1 MADGA
6 AASADKGDAS
16 ELAFESSAFEALE
29 RDFQEV
35 LHELV
40 GDKSLE
46 RFRAEYEKLHRAL
59 KKSHE
64 QEKRL
69 IKRCRELNAEIVN
82 NAAKVQTALKLSQE
96 DQHTIT
102 SLKKEIEKAWKMVDA
117 SHEKE
122 VRAKETIQK
131 LKLEIANL
139 SRLVEQGA
147 GLSIGQDNTV
157 QELIKLRDDLKK
169 QVDDQ
174 SATIKQLKDH
184 MNTLNGRIVEVEAE
198 KDDQQGQIKGLNEQ
212 LAAREAEQERDR
224 RRRKR
229 LDEELKDLKLQVE
242 RRIQEIG
249 AQNRESDT
257 QKDKIRRLE
266 TQLKE
271 ARGTME
277 KQVQAMDT
285 LFGKTQKLAE
295 ELDGQMIANDNVT
308 KELHRVEG
316 DVKQREVEIANL
328 ANDNNALKRRIDKEK
343 KKVVQM
349 QQRVADAKSGRD
361 MIQVELNQ
369 TQKDLETARRRE
381 DELAKRI
388 DSLNGR
394 LELKDR
400 AIAREQDKTRA
411 QVDQVSMTQRQ
422 VKALEDDIHVY
433 AQEAAKQ
440 RKLIYQLEKDRE
452 KLGSDA
458 AEADNRYRR
467 VLEDVKLKEM
477 QITEMGKKVTESE
490 QKLKQQQQLYEA
502 VRSDRNLY
510 SKNLIE
516 SQDEIAEM
524 KRKFKIMS
532 HQIEQLKEEITA
544 KDHAL
549 VKEHFDHAKVE
560 KEKEGLRNEL
570 SKMKKLLEDNGETID
585 SQNAE
590 LLKLTSMIQKMD
602 GMAIQQRNEYEQV
615 VNERDILG
623 TQLIRRNDE
632 LALLYEKIKI
642 QQSTLRKGEAQYQE
656 RLNDIRVLKLKAKDL
671 MRELMI
677 SRKQGSQTDDLKRE
691 VFRLQKDLLQEKTK
705 VKALSEELENPMN
718 VHRWRKLEGS
728 DPATYEM
735 IQKIQTLQKRLI
747 MKTEEVVEKDLLI
760 QEKEKLYV
768 ELKNILARQPGPEVA
783 EQLSVYQHNLKE
795 KTRQMKAMA
804 SELNMHQA
812 QVNEHRFEIDRLS
825 RELQDVKR
833 KYYEQKRRDQMV
845 RERARR
851 QAGGMG
857 VQPGVTQA
865 AMQAAHAQASSN
877 RFTGGGFNLQAGQ

>member
-1 MADGA
+1 MSDN
-6 AASADKGDAS
+6 DDTKKGDDG
-16 ELAFESSAFEALE
+16 AFESSAFEALE

-35 LHELV
+35 LQELV

-131 LKLEIANL
+131 LKMEIANL

-157 QELIKLRDDLKK
+157 QELINLRDDLKK
-169 QVDDQ
+169 QVEDQ
-174 SATIKQLKDH
+174 STSIKQLKEH
-184 MNTLNGRIVEVEAE
+184 MNTLNGRVVQLEGE
-198 KDDQQGQIKGLNEQ
+198 KDEQ
-212 LAAREAEQERDR
+212 LGKIKELNDLVGQREAEQERDR
-224 RRRKR
+224 RRKKR
-229 LDEELKDLKLQVE
+229 LDEELKDLKSQLEV
-242 RRIQEIG
+242 RLQEIG
-249 AQNRESDT
+249 AQNREVDT
-257 QKDKIRRLE
+257 QKDKIKRLE

-277 KQVQAMDT
+277 KQVAAMDT

-295 ELDGQMIANDNVT
+295 DLDTQMIANDGVT
-308 KELHRVEG
+308 KELHRVESELKKR
-316 DVKQREVEIANL
+316 DTEIANL
-328 ANDNNALKRRIDKEK
+328 INDNNGIKRRVDKEK
-343 KKVVQM
+343 KKTVLM
-349 QQRVADAKSGRD
+349 QQRVADAKQARD
-361 MIQVELNQ
+361 MVVVELTQ
-369 TQKDLETARRRE
+369 TQKDLEVARRRE
-381 DELAKRI
+381 DALAKNI
-388 DSLNGR
+388 ESLNGR
-394 LELKDR
+394 LEVKDR
-400 AIAREQDKTRA
+400 AVAREVDRTKA
-411 QVDQVSMTQRQ
+411 QADNVVMEQRK

-440 RKLIYQLEKDRE
+440 RKLIYQLEKERE
-452 KLGSDA
+452 RLGSDA
-458 AEADNRYRR
+458 AEIEGRYNK
-467 VLEDVKLKEM
+467 VVEDVKLKEM
-477 QITEMGKKVTESE
+477 QITDMGKKVTESE

-570 SKMKKLLEDNGETID
+570 SKMKKLLEDNAETID
-585 SQNAE
+585 SQNQE
-590 LLKLTSMIQKMD
+590 LIKLTSMIQKMD
-602 GMAIQQRNEYEQV
+602 AMAIQQRNEYEQV
-615 VNERDILG
+615 INERDILG

-656 RLNDIRVLKLKAKDL
+656 RLNDLRVLKLKVKDV

-677 SRKQGSQTDDLKRE
+677 SKKQGSQTDDLKRE

-735 IQKIQTLQKRLI
+735 IQKNSNFTKKI
-747 MKTEEVVEKDLLI
+747 
-760 QEKEKLYV
+760 
-768 ELKNILARQPGPEVA
+768 N
-783 EQLSVYQHNLKE
+783 
-795 KTRQMKAMA
+795 
-804 SELNMHQA
+804 
-812 QVNEHRFEIDRLS
+812 
-825 RELQDVKR
+825 
-833 KYYEQKRRDQMV
+833 YE
-845 RERARR
+845 
-851 QAGGMG
+851 
-857 VQPGVTQA
+857 
-865 AMQAAHAQASSN
+865 N
-877 RFTGGGFNLQAGQ
+877 